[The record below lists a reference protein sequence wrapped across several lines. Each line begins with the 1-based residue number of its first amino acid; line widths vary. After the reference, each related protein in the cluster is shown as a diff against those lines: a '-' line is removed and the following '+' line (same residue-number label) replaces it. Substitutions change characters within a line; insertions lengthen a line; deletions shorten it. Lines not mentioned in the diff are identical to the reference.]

1 MKRKISLVLLI
12 LIFAVTLLSGK
23 GGKEEKIDKTRP
35 LLAVSIL
42 PHQYVVN
49 RIGGDKVDSV
59 VLVGEGQNPHN
70 YEINPR
76 QMSLLSEADAWILS
90 NVDFEIAL
98 LPKISALYPKLPIVD
113 GTAGVIFRSIEE
125 HGEAHHAGE
134 IDRHTWLG
142 REPIKILATHIE
154 ETLSKI
160 DPANSSYYKGNL
172 KSFISDVDNLF
183 DSLKEQLAP
192 FKGSTVLV
200 YHPSFG
206 YLFDELGLV
215 QKAIETGGKEPTAK
229 NLTSMIEEA
238 QRGGIKAIFVQAQF
252 PISAAKNV
260 AQAIGA
266 EVLPLD
272 PLAYDWLDNI
282 ELMGNTLVKV
292 LSGGNQ
298 WEEMHQ

>member
-1 MKRKISLVLLI
+1 MKRKISLVLVI
-12 LIFAVTLLSGK
+12 LFLTIALLSGK
-23 GGKEEKIDKTRP
+23 GNQEEKLERTKP

-49 RIGGDKVDSV
+49 RIGGERVDSV

-76 QMSLLSEADAWILS
+76 QMALLSEADAWILS

-98 LPKISALYPKLPIVD
+98 LPKISSLYPKLPIVD
-113 GTAGVIFRSIEE
+113 GTAGVVFRSIEE
-125 HGEAHHAGE
+125 HGDDDHHHHAGE
-134 IDRHTWLG
+134 IDRHSWLG
-142 REPIKILATHIE
+142 REPIKILAHHIE
-154 ETLSKI
+154 ATLSEI
-160 DPANSSYYKGNL
+160 NPSDSPYYKSNL
-172 KSFISDVDNLF
+172 EHFLSDVDNLF
-183 DSLKEQLAP
+183 DSLKARLRPLE
-192 FKGSTVLV
+192 GSTVLV

-229 NLTSMIEEA
+229 NLTAIIEEA

-252 PISAAKNV
+252 PLSAAKNI

-272 PLAYDWLDNI
+272 PLAYEWLHNI
-282 ELMGNTLVKV
+282 EQIGNTLLTV
-292 LSGGNQ
+292 LDGGKL
-298 WEEMHQ
+298 

>member
-1 MKRKISLVLLI
+1 MKRKISLLLLI
-12 LIFAVTLLSGK
+12 FIFAITLLSGK
-23 GGKEEKIDKTRP
+23 GGREEKVERTKP

-42 PHQYVVN
+42 PHQYVAIK
-49 RIGGDKVDSV
+49 IGREKIDSV

-76 QMSLLSEADAWILS
+76 QMTLLSEADAWILS

-98 LPKISALYPKLPIVD
+98 LPKISALYPNLSLVD
-113 GTAGVIFRSIEE
+113 GTAGVTFRSLEE
-125 HGEAHHAGE
+125 HTEGDHLHVGE
-134 IDRHTWLG
+134 IDRHSWLG
-142 REPIKILATHIE
+142 REPIKILAAHIE
-154 ETLSKI
+154 ETLSEI
-160 DPANSSYYKGNL
+160 DPANSAYYKTNL
-172 KSFISDVDNLF
+172 ERFTSDVDTLF
-183 DSLKEQLAP
+183 DSLKTRLEPL
-192 FKGSTVLV
+192 KGSTVLV

-238 QRGGIKAIFVQAQF
+238 QKEGIKAIFVQAQF
-252 PISAAKNV
+252 PVSAAKNV

-282 ELMGNTLVKV
+282 EKIGNTLIKV
-292 LSGGNQ
+292 LNRGNQ
-298 WEEMHQ
+298 